1 MEEAERLADVVVVVD
16 GGRVVAQG
24 SPAELTSGTSAEQA
38 RFSARPA
45 LDLSSLRR
53 ALDPAVTVKEHQPGQ
68 YVLEGKIGPQV
79 LATLTS
85 WCVAQGVMPDGL
97 TVGRRSLEDVFLEL
111 TGRQLR

>member
-38 RFSARPA
+38 RFSARPG
-45 LDLSSLRR
+45 LDLDSLRR
-53 ALDPAVTVKEHQPGQ
+53 ALDPAVVVVERQPGE
-68 YVLEGKIGPQV
+68 YVLEGRIGPQV